1 MADNIIVA
9 SGPSGAT
16 YNMATDD
23 GFGASADA
31 QVQIIKPVFGD
42 TTTSTRVSNT
52 NPMPVQLF
60 SGYSG
65 GSTASII
72 EDGELK
78 VKGTFNIGN
87 SMAVYGSTA
96 AYLKVIVAGGVTGT
110 SGGTGVYWFYW

>member
-23 GFGASADA
+23 VGFGASADA
-31 QVQIIKPVFGD
+31 HVQIIKPVFGD

-72 EDGELK
+72 DR
-78 VKGTFNIGN
+78 
-87 SMAVYGSTA
+87 
-96 AYLKVIVAGGVTGT
+96 
-110 SGGTGVYWFYW
+110 W